1 MEILYYK
8 YFSFFLMAY
17 LVVFITIIIWF
28 IYLRFEEKK
37 YLKKYNEK
45 FN

>member
-1 MEILYYK
+1 MEILSYK